1 MAGGRL
7 SRTTLWRATQIVV
20 GVAVVALAVG
30 AVAGNWAAFRA
41 QPLDWH
47 IRWLPLLG
55 SVAIVWA
62 CYALLIEAW
71 RRVVCSL
78 DAELRFLPAARIWT
92 VASLGKY
99 VPGKLWAVA
108 GAAVMATRAGVA
120 AGTAVMAAVILQVL
134 AVLSGV
140 IMVAALGPGRLRA
153 AGPGVDLAIL
163 LAGAAAIAGVV
174 ALAWPPAVQWGSRL
188 LPSRFRGLRPIPPGA
203 LALALAANLVAWA
216 GYGLAFVLLAHGL
229 LDQIPLDWRTAT
241 LVFTSSYLVGLVALF
256 APAGLGPREGLLVL
270 LLTGPLGPKVALAL
284 AVATRLQLTCTEL
297 GAALPF
303 LLIRRLGR
311 LAAAPASTDH
321 VQPEGSR
328 AGS

>member
-1 MAGGRL
+1 MTRA
-7 SRTTLWRATQIVV
+7 TLWRVAQVVV
-20 GVAVVALAVG
+20 GVAVVALAVH

-41 QPLDWH
+41 QPLEWH
-47 IRWLPLLG
+47 IQWVPLAA
-55 SVAIVWA
+55 SVAVVWS

-71 RRVVCSL
+71 RRVVSSL
-78 DAELRFLPAARIWT
+78 DAQLRFLPAARIWT

-108 GAAVMATRAGVA
+108 GAAMMATRAGVA
-120 AGTAVMAAVILQVL
+120 AGIAVMAAIVLQVL
-134 AVLSGV
+134 AILSGV
-140 IMVAALGPGRLRA
+140 IAVAALGPSRLRA
-153 AGPGVDLAIL
+153 AGAGADLAIW
-163 LAGAAAIAGVV
+163 LAGAAAVAGVV
-174 ALAWPPAVQWGSRL
+174 ALAWPPAVRWGARL
-188 LPSRFRGLRPIPPGA
+188 LPSRLGALRAIPPGA
-203 LALALAANLVAWA
+203 LVLALAANLVAWA

-229 LDQIPLDWRTAT
+229 LDEVALDWRTAI

-270 LLTGPLGPKVALAL
+270 LLTGPLGPKVAVAL

-303 LLIRRLGR
+303 LLFRRLGQ
-311 LAAAPASTDH
+311 LTATAADNSAHALN
-321 VQPEGSR
+321 EGTR